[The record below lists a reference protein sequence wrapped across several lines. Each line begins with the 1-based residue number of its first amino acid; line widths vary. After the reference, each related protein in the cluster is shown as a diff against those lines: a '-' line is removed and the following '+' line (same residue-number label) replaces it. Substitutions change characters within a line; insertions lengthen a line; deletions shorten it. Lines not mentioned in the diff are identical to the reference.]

1 MLDIDRLK
9 DINDKFGHDVGDA
22 VLKAVA
28 EVGRGLLRRTDHY
41 ARWGGDEFMIIAPE
55 TALAGAQQLAQKIR
69 IALEEEMFATVGHLT
84 ASVGLTSLAPGDDA
98 QSLVRR
104 ADRFLL
110 AAKYEGGDRISMGAK
125 REESA
130 G

>member
-1 MLDIDRLK
+1 M
-9 DINDKFGHDVGDA
+9 
-22 VLKAVA
+22 
-28 EVGRGLLRRTDHY
+28 GRDLIRRTDHY

-55 TALAGAQQLAQKIR
+55 TPVAGAQQLAEKIR
-69 IALEEEMFATVGHLT
+69 FALEEEMFATIGHLT

-98 QSLVRR
+98 ESLVRR

-110 AAKYEGGDRISMGAK
+110 AAKYKGGDRISVGAK
-125 REESA
+125 REKSA